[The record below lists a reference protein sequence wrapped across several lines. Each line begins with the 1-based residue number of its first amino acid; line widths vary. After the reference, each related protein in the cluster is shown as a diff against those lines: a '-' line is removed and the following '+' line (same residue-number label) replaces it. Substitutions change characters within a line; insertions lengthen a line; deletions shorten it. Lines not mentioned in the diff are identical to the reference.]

1 MAVNVDRVY
10 QTVLALA
17 NKEQRGYITPQEFNL
32 LAHKA
37 QMDIFES
44 YFSEIR
50 AAKREAVR
58 DVEFG
63 RKIRTIQDKMN
74 IFKVYK
80 SRSLIA
86 GNSGQS
92 WEFNVPSNVYS
103 LGSVFY
109 TPITNS
115 ALAGYGR
122 SDILVTEVGTE
133 DIHHMMRSPLTR
145 PNKERPVYV
154 RATHTSTDQQVTM
167 GERETIRIY
176 PPNDWNASSTWP
188 HFSTTTTTEVDSG
201 EEDEEGNPIM
211 STVTTL
217 GTIAINYIVKPNQPK
232 WGYVVVNSKP
242 LYNANASVNFELH
255 ESEESSLTNKIL
267 ELAGISMKKP
277 DVAELILRNEQMKE
291 AIKNK

>member
-1 MAVNVDRVY
+1 
-10 QTVLALA
+10 
-17 NKEQRGYITPQEFNL
+17 
-32 LAHKA
+32 
-37 QMDIFES
+37 
-44 YFSEIR
+44 
-50 AAKREAVR
+50 
-58 DVEFG
+58 
-63 RKIRTIQDKMN
+63 
-74 IFKVYK
+74 
-80 SRSLIA
+80 
-86 GNSGQS
+86 
-92 WEFNVPSNVYS
+92 
-103 LGSVFY
+103 
-109 TPITNS
+109 
-115 ALAGYGR
+115 
-122 SDILVTEVGTE
+122 
-133 DIHHMMRSPLTR
+133 
-145 PNKERPVYV
+145 
-154 RATHTSTDQQVTM
+154 M

-201 EEDEEGNPIM
+201 QEDEDGNPIM

-232 WGYVVVNSKP
+232 WGYVIVNSKP

>member
-1 MAVNVDRVY
+1 MAVNIDRVY
-10 QTVLALA
+10 QTVLVLA

-44 YFSEIR
+44 YFGEIR
-50 AAKREAVR
+50 AAKKEAAI

-63 RKIRTIQDKMN
+63 RKIRFIQDKIN

-109 TPITNS
+109 TPVTNS
-115 ALAGYGR
+115 SLAGYGR
-122 SDILVTEVGTE
+122 ADILVTEVGTE
-133 DIHHMMRSPLTR
+133 DIHHMMRSPLTT
-145 PNKERPVYV
+145 PTKERPVYV

-167 GERETIRIY
+167 GERETIRLY
-176 PPNDWNASSTWP
+176 PPNDWGANSSYP
-188 HFSTTTTTEVDSG
+188 YFSTTTTTEVDSG
-201 EEDEEGNPIM
+201 NTDEEGAPIM
-211 STVTTL
+211 SEVTTL
-217 GTIAINYIVKPNQPK
+217 GTVAINYIVKPTIPK
-232 WGYVVVNSKP
+232 WGYVIVNNKP
-242 LYNANASVNFELH
+242 LYNANASVHFELH

-267 ELAGISMKKP
+267 ELAGITIKKP
-277 DVAELILRNEQMKE
+277 DVSELILRNEQMKE